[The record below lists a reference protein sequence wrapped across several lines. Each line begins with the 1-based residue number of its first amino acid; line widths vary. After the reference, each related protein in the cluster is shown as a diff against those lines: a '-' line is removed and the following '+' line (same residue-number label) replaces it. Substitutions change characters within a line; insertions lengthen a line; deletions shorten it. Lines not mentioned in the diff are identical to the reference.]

1 MTMSNLTQRILTA
14 VVGVPLLYF
23 IFYLGGIPF
32 LVLILAVIFLGEI
45 EFFKLLEVK
54 GVQSERELAVA
65 FSLALGI
72 AAYFGYFYFAVVF
85 SFSVIIT
92 FLLALRQ
99 QDLSNTLIAISTTL
113 FAIIYLGWFLSHA
126 ILLRNIDCNSNL
138 KTYAE
143 TVQGLSDVGFF
154 YIFLVV
160 SCTFLNDTGAYFI
173 GRWKGKR
180 KLIPHVSPGKTVEGT
195 IGGIISSIITG
206 GVANLI
212 FKAPLEYHWVILFGL
227 VIGIVAVLG
236 DLTESLIK
244 RSAEAKDS
252 GGILPGHGGILD
264 RFDSLIFTF
273 PVSYYMVLLYY
284 WLHGVLVSS

>member
-1 MTMSNLTQRILTA
+1 MSNLTQRVLTA

-23 IFYLGGIPF
+23 ILYLGGIPF
-32 LVLILAVIFLGEI
+32 LILILLVILFGNI
-45 EFFKLLEVK
+45 ELFKLLEAK
-54 GVQSERELAVA
+54 GIQTERELGIA

-85 SFSVIIT
+85 SFAVIII
-92 FLLALRQ
+92 FLLALRR
-99 QDLSNTLIAISTTL
+99 QDLSNAIIALSTGF
-113 FAIIYLGWFLSHA
+113 FAIIYIGWFLSHA
-126 ILLRNIDCNSNL
+126 ILLRNIDHNLNL
-138 KTYAE
+138 KTYVE
-143 TVQGLSDVGFF
+143 TVQGHSDIGFF

-180 KLIPHVSPGKTVEGT
+180 KLIPHVSPGKTLEGT
-195 IGGIISSIITG
+195 IGGIISSAIAAIVG
-206 GVANLI
+206 NLI
-212 FKAPLEYHWVILFGL
+212 FKSPIEYHWVVLFGL

-284 WLHGVLVSS
+284 WLHGVLVNL

>member
-1 MTMSNLTQRILTA
+1 MSNLTQRVLTA

-23 IFYLGGIPF
+23 ILYLGGIPF
-32 LVLILAVIFLGEI
+32 LILILLVILFGNI
-45 EFFKLLEVK
+45 ELFKLLEAK
-54 GVQSERELAVA
+54 GIQTERELGIA

-85 SFSVIIT
+85 SFAVIII
-92 FLLALRQ
+92 FLLALRR
-99 QDLSNTLIAISTTL
+99 QDLSNAIIALSTGL
-113 FAIIYLGWFLSHA
+113 FAIIYIGWFLSHA
-126 ILLRNIDCNSNL
+126 ILLRNIDHNSNL
-138 KTYAE
+138 KTYVE
-143 TVQGLSDVGFF
+143 TVQGHSDIGFF

-180 KLIPHVSPGKTVEGT
+180 KLIPHVSPGKTLEGT
-195 IGGIISSIITG
+195 IGGIISSAIAAIVG
-206 GVANLI
+206 NLI
-212 FKAPLEYHWVILFGL
+212 FKSPIEYHWVVLFGL

-284 WLHGVLVSS
+284 WLHGVLVNL

>member
-1 MTMSNLTQRILTA
+1 MSNLTQRVLTA

-32 LVLILAVIFLGEI
+32 LILILLVILFGNI
-45 EFFKLLEVK
+45 ELFKLLEAK
-54 GVQSERELAVA
+54 GIQTERELGIA

-85 SFSVIIT
+85 SFAVIII
-92 FLLALRQ
+92 FLLALRR
-99 QDLSNTLIAISTTL
+99 QDLSNAIIALSTGL
-113 FAIIYLGWFLSHA
+113 FAIIYIGWFLSHA
-126 ILLRNIDCNSNL
+126 ILLRNIDHNSNL
-138 KTYAE
+138 KTYVE
-143 TVQGLSDVGFF
+143 TVQGHSDIGFF

-180 KLIPHVSPGKTVEGT
+180 KLIPHVSPGKTLEGT
-195 IGGIISSIITG
+195 IGGIISSAIAAIVG
-206 GVANLI
+206 NLI
-212 FKAPLEYHWVILFGL
+212 FKSPIEYHWVVLFGL

-284 WLHGVLVSS
+284 WLHGVLVNL

>member
-1 MTMSNLTQRILTA
+1 MSNLTQRVLTA

-32 LVLILAVIFLGEI
+32 LIFILLVILFGNI
-45 EFFKLLEVK
+45 ELFKLLEAK
-54 GVQSERELAVA
+54 GIQTERELGIA

-85 SFSVIIT
+85 SFAVIII
-92 FLLALRQ
+92 FLLALRR
-99 QDLSNTLIAISTTL
+99 QDLSNAIIALSTGL
-113 FAIIYLGWFLSHA
+113 FAIIYIGWFLSHA
-126 ILLRNIDCNSNL
+126 ILLRNIDHNSNL
-138 KTYAE
+138 KTYVE
-143 TVQGLSDVGFF
+143 TVQGHSDIGFF

-180 KLIPHVSPGKTVEGT
+180 KLIPHVSPGKTLEGT
-195 IGGIISSIITG
+195 IGGIISSAIAAIVG
-206 GVANLI
+206 NLI
-212 FKAPLEYHWVILFGL
+212 FKSPIEYHWVVLFGL

-284 WLHGVLVSS
+284 WLHGVLVNL

>member
-1 MTMSNLTQRILTA
+1 MSNLTQRVLTA

-32 LVLILAVIFLGEI
+32 LILILLVILFGDI
-45 EFFKLLEVK
+45 ELFKLLEAK
-54 GVQSERELAVA
+54 GIQTERELGIA

-85 SFSVIIT
+85 SFAVIII
-92 FLLALRQ
+92 FLLALRR
-99 QDLSNTLIAISTTL
+99 QDLSNAIIALSTGL
-113 FAIIYLGWFLSHA
+113 FAIIYIGWFLSHA
-126 ILLRNIDCNSNL
+126 ILLRNIDHNSNL
-138 KTYAE
+138 KTYVE
-143 TVQGLSDVGFF
+143 TVQGHSDIGFF

-180 KLIPHVSPGKTVEGT
+180 KLIPHVSPGKTLEGT
-195 IGGIISSIITG
+195 IGGIISSAIAAIVG
-206 GVANLI
+206 NLI
-212 FKAPLEYHWVILFGL
+212 FKSPIEYHWVVLFGL

-284 WLHGVLVSS
+284 WLHGVLVNL

>member
-1 MTMSNLTQRILTA
+1 MSNLTQRVLTA

-32 LVLILAVIFLGEI
+32 LILILLVILFGNI
-45 EFFKLLEVK
+45 ELFKLLEGK
-54 GVQSERELAVA
+54 GIQSERELGIA

-85 SFSVIIT
+85 SFAVIIT
-92 FLLALRQ
+92 FLVTLRR
-99 QDLSNTLIAISTTL
+99 QDMSNAIISISSTL
-113 FAIIYLGWFLSHA
+113 FAIVYLGWFLSHA
-126 ILLRNIDCNSNL
+126 ILLRNIDHNLNL
-138 KTYAE
+138 KIYAE
-143 TVQGLSDVGFF
+143 TVQGLSGAGFF

-195 IGGIISSIITG
+195 IGGIISSALAAI
-206 GVANLI
+206 VANLI
-212 FKAPLEYHWVILFGL
+212 FNTPIEYTWAFLFGL
-227 VIGIVAVLG
+227 VIGIVAVFG

-244 RSAEAKDS
+244 RSAE
-252 GGILPGHGGILD
+252 
-264 RFDSLIFTF
+264 
-273 PVSYYMVLLYY
+273 
-284 WLHGVLVSS
+284 

>member
-1 MTMSNLTQRILTA
+1 MSNLTQRVLTA

-23 IFYLGGIPF
+23 ILYLGGIPF
-32 LVLILAVIFLGEI
+32 LILILLLILFGNI
-45 EFFKLLEVK
+45 ELFKLLEAK
-54 GVQSERELAVA
+54 GIQTERELGIA

-85 SFSVIIT
+85 SFAVIII
-92 FLLALRQ
+92 FLLALRR
-99 QDLSNTLIAISTTL
+99 QDLSNAIIALSTGF
-113 FAIIYLGWFLSHA
+113 FAIIYIGWFLSHA
-126 ILLRNIDCNSNL
+126 ILLRNIDHNLNL
-138 KTYAE
+138 KTYVE
-143 TVQGLSDVGFF
+143 TVQGHSDIGFF

-180 KLIPHVSPGKTVEGT
+180 KLIPHVSPGKTLEGT
-195 IGGIISSIITG
+195 IGGIISSAIAAIVG
-206 GVANLI
+206 NLI
-212 FKAPLEYHWVILFGL
+212 FKSPIEYHWVVLFGL

-284 WLHGVLVSS
+284 WLHGVLVNL

>member
-1 MTMSNLTQRILTA
+1 MSNLTKRVLTA

-32 LVLILAVIFLGEI
+32 LILILLVILFGNI
-45 EFFKLLEVK
+45 ELFKLLEAK
-54 GVQSERELAVA
+54 GIQSERELGIA

-85 SFSVIIT
+85 SFAVIIT
-92 FLLALRQ
+92 FLLTLRRV
-99 QDLSNTLIAISTTL
+99 DLSNAIIALSTGL
-113 FAIIYLGWFLSHA
+113 FAIIYIGCFLSHA
-126 ILLRNIDCNSNL
+126 ILLRNIDHYSNL
-138 KTYAE
+138 KTYSE
-143 TVQGLSDVGFF
+143 TVQGLSGAGFF

-160 SCTFLNDTGAYFI
+160 SCTFLNDTGGYFI

-180 KLIPHVSPGKTVEGT
+180 KLIPHVSPGKTLEGT
-195 IGGIISSIITG
+195 IGGIISSAIAAI
-206 GVANLI
+206 VANLI
-212 FKAPLEYHWVILFGL
+212 FKSPIEYHWVILFGL

-236 DLTESLIK
+236 DLMESLIK

-284 WLHGVLVSS
+284 WLHGVLVNS

>member
-1 MTMSNLTQRILTA
+1 MSNLTQRVLTA

-32 LVLILAVIFLGEI
+32 LILILLVILFGNI
-45 EFFKLLEVK
+45 ELFKLLEAK
-54 GVQSERELAVA
+54 GIQSERELGIA

-85 SFSVIIT
+85 SFAVIIT
-92 FLLALRQ
+92 FLLALRR
-99 QDLSNTLIAISTTL
+99 QDLSNSIIALSTGL
-113 FAIIYLGWFLSHA
+113 FAIIYIGWFLSHA
-126 ILLRNIDCNSNL
+126 ILLRNIDHNSNL
-138 KTYAE
+138 KTYVE
-143 TVQGLSDVGFF
+143 TVQGHSDIGFF

-180 KLIPHVSPGKTVEGT
+180 KLIPHVSPGKTLEGT
-195 IGGIISSIITG
+195 IGGIISSAIAAIVG
-206 GVANLI
+206 NLI
-212 FKAPLEYHWVILFGL
+212 FKSPIEYHWVVLFGL

-284 WLHGVLVSS
+284 WLHGVLVNL

>member
-1 MTMSNLTQRILTA
+1 MSNLTQRVLTA

-32 LVLILAVIFLGEI
+32 LILILLLILFGNI
-45 EFFKLLEVK
+45 ELFKLLEAK
-54 GVQSERELAVA
+54 GIQTERELGIA

-72 AAYFGYFYFAVVF
+72 AAYFGHFYFAVVF
-85 SFSVIIT
+85 SFAVIIT
-92 FLLALRQ
+92 FLLALRR
-99 QDLSNTLIAISTTL
+99 QDLSNSIIALSTGL
-113 FAIIYLGWFLSHA
+113 FAIIYIGWFLSHA
-126 ILLRNIDCNSNL
+126 ILLRNIDHNLNL
-138 KTYAE
+138 KTYVE
-143 TVQGLSDVGFF
+143 TVQGHSDIGFF

-180 KLIPHVSPGKTVEGT
+180 KLIPHVSPGKTLEGT
-195 IGGIISSIITG
+195 IGGIISSAIAAIVG
-206 GVANLI
+206 NLI
-212 FKAPLEYHWVILFGL
+212 FKSPIEYHWVVLFGL

-284 WLHGVLVSS
+284 WLHGVLVNL

>member
-1 MTMSNLTQRILTA
+1 MSNLTKRVLTA

-23 IFYLGGIPF
+23 IFYLDGIPF
-32 LVLILAVIFLGEI
+32 LILILLVILFGNI
-45 EFFKLLEVK
+45 ELFKLLEAK
-54 GVQSERELAVA
+54 GIQSERELGIA

-85 SFSVIIT
+85 SFAVIIT
-92 FLLALRQ
+92 FLLTLRREE
-99 QDLSNTLIAISTTL
+99 LSNVIIALSTGL
-113 FAIIYLGWFLSHA
+113 FAIIYIGWFLSHA
-126 ILLRNIDCNSNL
+126 ILLRNIDHYSNL

-143 TVQGLSDVGFF
+143 TVQGLSGAGFF

-180 KLIPHVSPGKTVEGT
+180 KLIPHVSPGKTLEGT
-195 IGGIISSIITG
+195 IGGIISSAIAAI
-206 GVANLI
+206 VANLI
-212 FKAPLEYHWVILFGL
+212 FKSPIEYHWVILFGL

-284 WLHGVLVSS
+284 WLNGVSVSL

>member
-1 MTMSNLTQRILTA
+1 MSNLTQRVLTA

-32 LVLILAVIFLGEI
+32 LILILLVILFGNI
-45 EFFKLLEVK
+45 ELFKLLEAK
-54 GVQSERELAVA
+54 GIQSERELGIA

-85 SFSVIIT
+85 SFAVIIT
-92 FLLALRQ
+92 FLLTLRR
-99 QDLSNTLIAISTTL
+99 QDLSNAIIALSTGL
-113 FAIIYLGWFLSHA
+113 FAIIYIGWFLSHA
-126 ILLRNIDCNSNL
+126 ILLRNIDHNSNL

-143 TVQGLSDVGFF
+143 TVQGHSDVGFF
-154 YIFLVV
+154 YFFLVV

-180 KLIPHVSPGKTVEGT
+180 KLIPHVSPGKTLEGT
-195 IGGIISSIITG
+195 IGGIISSAIAAIVG
-206 GVANLI
+206 NLI
-212 FKAPLEYHWVILFGL
+212 FKSPIEYHWVVLFGL

-284 WLHGVLVSS
+284 WLHGVLVNL

>member
-1 MTMSNLTQRILTA
+1 MCNLTQRVLTA

-32 LVLILAVIFLGEI
+32 LILILLLILFGNI
-45 EFFKLLEVK
+45 ELFKLLEAK
-54 GVQSERELAVA
+54 GIQSERELGIA

-85 SFSVIIT
+85 SFAVIIT
-92 FLLALRQ
+92 FLLTLRREE
-99 QDLSNTLIAISTTL
+99 LSNVIIALSTGL
-113 FAIIYLGWFLSHA
+113 FAIIYIGWFLSHA
-126 ILLRNIDCNSNL
+126 ILLRNIDHYSNL

-143 TVQGLSDVGFF
+143 TVQGLSGAGFF

-180 KLIPHVSPGKTVEGT
+180 KLIPHVSPGKTLEGT
-195 IGGIISSIITG
+195 IGGIISSAIAAI
-206 GVANLI
+206 VANLI
-212 FKAPLEYHWVILFGL
+212 FKSPIEYHWVILFGL

-284 WLHGVLVSS
+284 WLNGVSVSL

>member
-1 MTMSNLTQRILTA
+1 MSNLTQRVLTA

-32 LVLILAVIFLGEI
+32 LILILLLILFGNI
-45 EFFKLLEVK
+45 ELFKLLEAK
-54 GVQSERELAVA
+54 GIQSERELGIA

-72 AAYFGYFYFAVVF
+72 AAYFGHFYFAVVF
-85 SFSVIIT
+85 SFAVIIT
-92 FLLALRQ
+92 FLLALRR
-99 QDLSNTLIAISTTL
+99 QDLSNSIIALSTGL
-113 FAIIYLGWFLSHA
+113 FAIIYIGWFLSHA
-126 ILLRNIDCNSNL
+126 ILLRNIDHNSNL
-138 KTYAE
+138 KTYGE
-143 TVQGLSDVGFF
+143 TVQGHSDVGFF

-160 SCTFLNDTGAYFI
+160 SCTFLNDAGAYFI

-195 IGGIISSIITG
+195 VGGIISSIITG

-212 FKAPLEYHWVILFGL
+212 FKAPLEYSWAFIFGF
-227 VIGIVAVLG
+227 VIGVVAVFG

-244 RSAEAKDS
+244 RSVEAKDS

>member
-1 MTMSNLTQRILTA
+1 MSNLTQRVLTA

-23 IFYLGGIPF
+23 ILYLGGIPF
-32 LVLILAVIFLGEI
+32 LILILLVILFGNI
-45 EFFKLLEVK
+45 ELFKLLEAK
-54 GVQSERELAVA
+54 GIQTERELGIA

-85 SFSVIIT
+85 SFAVIII
-92 FLLALRQ
+92 FLLALRR
-99 QDLSNTLIAISTTL
+99 QDLSNAIIALSTGF
-113 FAIIYLGWFLSHA
+113 FAIIYIGWFLSHA
-126 ILLRNIDCNSNL
+126 ILLRNIDHNSNL
-138 KTYAE
+138 KTYVE
-143 TVQGLSDVGFF
+143 TVQGHSDIGFF

-180 KLIPHVSPGKTVEGT
+180 KLIPHVSPGKTLEGT
-195 IGGIISSIITG
+195 IGGIISSAIAAIVG
-206 GVANLI
+206 NLI
-212 FKAPLEYHWVILFGL
+212 FKSPIEYHWVVLFGL

-284 WLHGVLVSS
+284 WLHGVLVNL

>member
-1 MTMSNLTQRILTA
+1 MSNLTQRVLTA

-32 LVLILAVIFLGEI
+32 LILILLVILFGNI
-45 EFFKLLEVK
+45 ELFKLLEAK
-54 GVQSERELAVA
+54 GIQTERELGIA

-85 SFSVIIT
+85 SFAVIII
-92 FLLALRQ
+92 FLLALRR
-99 QDLSNTLIAISTTL
+99 QDLSNAIIALSTGL
-113 FAIIYLGWFLSHA
+113 FAIIYIGWFLSHA
-126 ILLRNIDCNSNL
+126 ILLRNIDHNLNL
-138 KTYAE
+138 KTYVE
-143 TVQGLSDVGFF
+143 TVQGHSDIGFF

-180 KLIPHVSPGKTVEGT
+180 KLIPHVSPGKTLEGT
-195 IGGIISSIITG
+195 IGGIISSAIAAIVG
-206 GVANLI
+206 NLI
-212 FKAPLEYHWVILFGL
+212 FKSPIEYHWVVLFGL

-284 WLHGVLVSS
+284 WLHGVLVNL

>member
-1 MTMSNLTQRILTA
+1 MSNLTQRVLTA

-23 IFYLGGIPF
+23 ILYLGGIPF
-32 LVLILAVIFLGEI
+32 LILILLVILFGNI
-45 EFFKLLEVK
+45 ELFKLLEAK
-54 GVQSERELAVA
+54 GIQTERELGIA

-85 SFSVIIT
+85 SFAVIIT
-92 FLLALRQ
+92 FLLTLRR
-99 QDLSNTLIAISTTL
+99 QDLSNAIIALSTGL
-113 FAIIYLGWFLSHA
+113 FAIIYIGWFLSHA
-126 ILLRNIDCNSNL
+126 ILLRNIDHNSNL
-138 KTYAE
+138 KTYVE
-143 TVQGLSDVGFF
+143 TVQGHSDIGFF

-180 KLIPHVSPGKTVEGT
+180 KLIPHVSPGKTLEGT
-195 IGGIISSIITG
+195 IGGIISSAIAAIVG
-206 GVANLI
+206 NLI
-212 FKAPLEYHWVILFGL
+212 FKSPIEYHWVVLFGL

-284 WLHGVLVSS
+284 WLHGVLVNL

>member
-1 MTMSNLTQRILTA
+1 MSNLTQRVLTA

-32 LVLILAVIFLGEI
+32 LILILLLILFGNI
-45 EFFKLLEVK
+45 ELFKLLEAK
-54 GVQSERELAVA
+54 GIQTERELGIA

-72 AAYFGYFYFAVVF
+72 AAYFGHFYFAVVF
-85 SFSVIIT
+85 SFAVIII
-92 FLLALRQ
+92 FLLALRR
-99 QDLSNTLIAISTTL
+99 QDLSNAIIALSTGF
-113 FAIIYLGWFLSHA
+113 FAIIYIGWFLSHA
-126 ILLRNIDCNSNL
+126 ILLRNIDHNLNL
-138 KTYAE
+138 KTYVE
-143 TVQGLSDVGFF
+143 TVQGHSDIGFF

-180 KLIPHVSPGKTVEGT
+180 KLIPHVSPGKTLEGT
-195 IGGIISSIITG
+195 IGGIISSAIAAIVG
-206 GVANLI
+206 NLI
-212 FKAPLEYHWVILFGL
+212 FKSPIEYHWVVLFGL

-284 WLHGVLVSS
+284 WLHGVLVNL

>member
-1 MTMSNLTQRILTA
+1 MSNLTQRVLTA

-32 LVLILAVIFLGEI
+32 LILILLVILFGNI
-45 EFFKLLEVK
+45 ELFKLLEAK
-54 GVQSERELAVA
+54 GIQTERELGIA

-85 SFSVIIT
+85 SFAVIII
-92 FLLALRQ
+92 FLLALRR
-99 QDLSNTLIAISTTL
+99 QDLSNAIIALSTGL
-113 FAIIYLGWFLSHA
+113 FAIIYIGWFLSHA
-126 ILLRNIDCNSNL
+126 ILLRNIDHNLNL
-138 KTYAE
+138 KTYVE
-143 TVQGLSDVGFF
+143 TVQGHSDIGFF

-180 KLIPHVSPGKTVEGT
+180 KLIPHVSPGKTLEGT
-195 IGGIISSIITG
+195 IGGIISSAIAAIVG
-206 GVANLI
+206 NLI
-212 FKAPLEYHWVILFGL
+212 FKSPIEYHWVVLFGL

-284 WLHGVLVSS
+284 WLHGVFVNL

>member
-1 MTMSNLTQRILTA
+1 MSNLTQRVLTA

-32 LVLILAVIFLGEI
+32 LILILLVILFGNI
-45 EFFKLLEVK
+45 ELFKLLEAK
-54 GVQSERELAVA
+54 GIQTERELGIA

-85 SFSVIIT
+85 SFAVIII
-92 FLLALRQ
+92 FLLALRR
-99 QDLSNTLIAISTTL
+99 QDLSNAIIALSTGL
-113 FAIIYLGWFLSHA
+113 FAIIYIGWFLSHA
-126 ILLRNIDCNSNL
+126 ILLRNIDHNLNL
-138 KTYAE
+138 KTYVE
-143 TVQGLSDVGFF
+143 TVQGHSDIGFF

-160 SCTFLNDTGAYFI
+160 SCTFLNDAGAYFI

-180 KLIPHVSPGKTVEGT
+180 KLIPHVSPGKTLEGT
-195 IGGIISSIITG
+195 IGGIISSAIAAIVG
-206 GVANLI
+206 NLI
-212 FKAPLEYHWVILFGL
+212 FKSPIEYHWVVLFGL

-284 WLHGVLVSS
+284 WLHGVLVNL

>member
-1 MTMSNLTQRILTA
+1 MSNLTQRVLTA

-32 LVLILAVIFLGEI
+32 LILILLVILFGNI
-45 EFFKLLEVK
+45 ELFKLLEAK
-54 GVQSERELAVA
+54 GIQTERELGIA

-85 SFSVIIT
+85 SFAVIII
-92 FLLALRQ
+92 FLLALRR
-99 QDLSNTLIAISTTL
+99 QDLSNAIIALSTGL
-113 FAIIYLGWFLSHA
+113 FAIIYIGWFLSHA
-126 ILLRNIDCNSNL
+126 ILLRNIDHNSNL
-138 KTYAE
+138 KTYVE
-143 TVQGLSDVGFF
+143 TVQGHSDVGFF

-180 KLIPHVSPGKTVEGT
+180 KLIPHVSPGKTLEGT
-195 IGGIISSIITG
+195 IGGIISSAIAAIVG
-206 GVANLI
+206 NLI
-212 FKAPLEYHWVILFGL
+212 FKSPIEYHWVVLFGL

-284 WLHGVLVSS
+284 WLHGVLVNL

>member
-1 MTMSNLTQRILTA
+1 MSNLTQRVLTA

-32 LVLILAVIFLGEI
+32 LILILLLILFGNI
-45 EFFKLLEVK
+45 ELFKLLEAK
-54 GVQSERELAVA
+54 GIQTERELGIA

-85 SFSVIIT
+85 SFAVIII
-92 FLLALRQ
+92 FLLALRR
-99 QDLSNTLIAISTTL
+99 QDLSNAIIALSTGL
-113 FAIIYLGWFLSHA
+113 FAIIYIGWFLSHA
-126 ILLRNIDCNSNL
+126 ILLRNIDHNLNL
-138 KTYAE
+138 KTYVE
-143 TVQGLSDVGFF
+143 TVQGHSDIGFF

-180 KLIPHVSPGKTVEGT
+180 KLIPHVSPGKTLEGT
-195 IGGIISSIITG
+195 IGGIISSAIAAIVG
-206 GVANLI
+206 NLI
-212 FKAPLEYHWVILFGL
+212 FKSPIEYHWVVLFGL

-284 WLHGVLVSS
+284 WLHGVLVNL

>member
-1 MTMSNLTQRILTA
+1 MSNLTQRVLTA

-32 LVLILAVIFLGEI
+32 LILILLVILFGNI
-45 EFFKLLEVK
+45 ELFKLLEAK
-54 GVQSERELAVA
+54 GIQTERELGIA

-85 SFSVIIT
+85 SFAVIII
-92 FLLALRQ
+92 FLLALRR
-99 QDLSNTLIAISTTL
+99 QDLSNAIIALSTGF
-113 FAIIYLGWFLSHA
+113 FAIIYIGWFLSHA
-126 ILLRNIDCNSNL
+126 ILLRNIDHNSNL
-138 KTYAE
+138 KTYVE
-143 TVQGLSDVGFF
+143 TVQGHSDIGFF

-180 KLIPHVSPGKTVEGT
+180 KLIPHVSPGKTLEGT
-195 IGGIISSIITG
+195 IGGIISSAIAAIVG
-206 GVANLI
+206 NLI
-212 FKAPLEYHWVILFGL
+212 FKSPIEYHWVVLFGL

-284 WLHGVLVSS
+284 WLHGVLVNL

>member
-1 MTMSNLTQRILTA
+1 MSNLTQRVLTA

-23 IFYLGGIPF
+23 ILYLGGIPF
-32 LVLILAVIFLGEI
+32 LILILLVILFGNI
-45 EFFKLLEVK
+45 ELFKLLEAK
-54 GVQSERELAVA
+54 GIQTERELGIA

-85 SFSVIIT
+85 SFAVIII
-92 FLLALRQ
+92 FLLALRR
-99 QDLSNTLIAISTTL
+99 QDLSNAIIALSTGL
-113 FAIIYLGWFLSHA
+113 FAIIYIGWFLSHA
-126 ILLRNIDCNSNL
+126 ILLRNIDHNLNL
-138 KTYAE
+138 KTYVE
-143 TVQGLSDVGFF
+143 TVQGHSDIGFF

-180 KLIPHVSPGKTVEGT
+180 KLIPHVSPGKTLEGT
-195 IGGIISSIITG
+195 IGGIISSAIAAIVG
-206 GVANLI
+206 NLI
-212 FKAPLEYHWVILFGL
+212 FKSPIEYHWVVLFGL

-284 WLHGVLVSS
+284 WLHGVLVNL

>member
-1 MTMSNLTQRILTA
+1 MSNLTQRVLTA

-32 LVLILAVIFLGEI
+32 LILILLVILFGNI
-45 EFFKLLEVK
+45 ELFKLLEAK
-54 GVQSERELAVA
+54 GIQTERELGIA

-85 SFSVIIT
+85 SFAVIII
-92 FLLALRQ
+92 FLLALRR
-99 QDLSNTLIAISTTL
+99 QDLSNAIIALSTGL
-113 FAIIYLGWFLSHA
+113 FAIIYMGWFLSHA
-126 ILLRNIDCNSNL
+126 ILLRNIDHNSNL
-138 KTYAE
+138 KTYVE
-143 TVQGLSDVGFF
+143 TVQGHSDIGFF

-180 KLIPHVSPGKTVEGT
+180 KLIPHVSPGKTLEGT
-195 IGGIISSIITG
+195 IGGIISSAIAAIVG
-206 GVANLI
+206 NLI
-212 FKAPLEYHWVILFGL
+212 FKSPIEYHWVVLFGL

-284 WLHGVLVSS
+284 WLHGVLVNL

>member
-1 MTMSNLTQRILTA
+1 MSNLTQRVLTA

-23 IFYLGGIPF
+23 ILYLGGIPF
-32 LVLILAVIFLGEI
+32 LILILLVILFGNI
-45 EFFKLLEVK
+45 ELFKLLEAK
-54 GVQSERELAVA
+54 GIQSERELGIA

-85 SFSVIIT
+85 SFAVIII
-92 FLLALRQ
+92 FLLALRR
-99 QDLSNTLIAISTTL
+99 QDLSNSIIALSTGL
-113 FAIIYLGWFLSHA
+113 FAIIYIGWFLSHA
-126 ILLRNIDCNSNL
+126 ILLRNIDHNLNL
-138 KTYAE
+138 KTYVE
-143 TVQGLSDVGFF
+143 TVQGHSDIGFF

-180 KLIPHVSPGKTVEGT
+180 KLIPHVSPGKTLEGT
-195 IGGIISSIITG
+195 IGGIISSAIAAIVG
-206 GVANLI
+206 NLI
-212 FKAPLEYHWVILFGL
+212 FKSPIEYHWVVLFGL

-284 WLHGVLVSS
+284 WLHGVLVNL

>member
-1 MTMSNLTQRILTA
+1 MSNLTQRVLTA
-14 VVGVPLLYF
+14 VVGVPLFYF

-32 LVLILAVIFLGEI
+32 LIFILLVILFGNLEL
-45 EFFKLLEVK
+45 FKLLEAK
-54 GVQSERELAVA
+54 GIQSERELGMA

-85 SFSVIIT
+85 LFAVIIT
-92 FLLALRQ
+92 FLLTLRR
-99 QDLSNTLIAISTTL
+99 QDLSNAIIALSTGL
-113 FAIIYLGWFLSHA
+113 FAIIYIGWLLSHA
-126 ILLRNIDCNSNL
+126 ILLRNIGHNSNL
-138 KTYAE
+138 KTYVE
-143 TVQGLSDVGFF
+143 TVQGHSDVGFF

-195 IGGIISSIITG
+195 IAGIISSIITG

-212 FKAPLEYHWVILFGL
+212 FRAPLEYSWAFIFGF
-227 VIGIVAVLG
+227 VIGVVAVLG
-236 DLTESLIK
+236 DLTESFIK
-244 RSAEAKDS
+244 RSVEAKDS
-252 GGILPGHGGILD
+252 GGILPGHGGMLD

-273 PVSYYMVLLYY
+273 PVSYYMVLFYY
-284 WLHGVLVSS
+284 WLHGVLVNS

>member
-1 MTMSNLTQRILTA
+1 MSNLTQRVLTA

-23 IFYLGGIPF
+23 ILYLGGIPF
-32 LVLILAVIFLGEI
+32 LILILLVILFGDI
-45 EFFKLLEVK
+45 ELFKLLEAK
-54 GVQSERELAVA
+54 GIQTERELGIA

-85 SFSVIIT
+85 SFAVIII
-92 FLLALRQ
+92 FLLALRR
-99 QDLSNTLIAISTTL
+99 QDLSNSIIALSTGL
-113 FAIIYLGWFLSHA
+113 FAIIYIGWFLSHA
-126 ILLRNIDCNSNL
+126 ILLRNIDHNSNL
-138 KTYAE
+138 KTYVE
-143 TVQGLSDVGFF
+143 TVQGHSDIGFF

-180 KLIPHVSPGKTVEGT
+180 KLIPHVSPGKTLEGT
-195 IGGIISSIITG
+195 IGGIISSAIAAIVG
-206 GVANLI
+206 NLI
-212 FKAPLEYHWVILFGL
+212 FKSPIEYHWVVLFGL

-284 WLHGVLVSS
+284 WLHGVLVNL

>member
-1 MTMSNLTQRILTA
+1 MCNLTQRVLTA

-32 LVLILAVIFLGEI
+32 LILILLVILFGNI
-45 EFFKLLEVK
+45 ELFKLLEAK
-54 GVQSERELAVA
+54 GIQSERELGIA

-85 SFSVIIT
+85 SFAVIIT
-92 FLLALRQ
+92 FLLTLRREE
-99 QDLSNTLIAISTTL
+99 LSNVIIALSTGL
-113 FAIIYLGWFLSHA
+113 FAIIYIGWFLSHA
-126 ILLRNIDCNSNL
+126 ILLRNIDHYSNL

-143 TVQGLSDVGFF
+143 TVQGLSGAGFF

-180 KLIPHVSPGKTVEGT
+180 KLIPHVSPGKTLEGT
-195 IGGIISSIITG
+195 IGGIISSAIAAI
-206 GVANLI
+206 VANLI
-212 FKAPLEYHWVILFGL
+212 FKSPIEYHWVILFGL

-284 WLHGVLVSS
+284 WLNGVSVSL

>member
-1 MTMSNLTQRILTA
+1 MSNLTQRVLTA

-32 LVLILAVIFLGEI
+32 LILILLLILFGNI
-45 EFFKLLEVK
+45 ELFKLLEAK
-54 GVQSERELAVA
+54 GIQSERELGIA

-85 SFSVIIT
+85 SFAVIII
-92 FLLALRQ
+92 FLLALRR
-99 QDLSNTLIAISTTL
+99 QDLSNAIIALSTGF
-113 FAIIYLGWFLSHA
+113 FAIIYIGWFLSHA
-126 ILLRNIDCNSNL
+126 ILLRNIDHNLNL
-138 KTYAE
+138 KTYVE
-143 TVQGLSDVGFF
+143 TVQGHSDIGFF

-180 KLIPHVSPGKTVEGT
+180 KLIPHVSPGKTLEGT
-195 IGGIISSIITG
+195 IGGIISSAIAAIVG
-206 GVANLI
+206 NLI
-212 FKAPLEYHWVILFGL
+212 FKSPIEYHWVVLFGL

-284 WLHGVLVSS
+284 WLHGVLVNL

>member
-1 MTMSNLTQRILTA
+1 MSNLTQRVLTA

-32 LVLILAVIFLGEI
+32 LILILLVILFGNI
-45 EFFKLLEVK
+45 ELFKLLEAK
-54 GVQSERELAVA
+54 GIQSERELGIA

-85 SFSVIIT
+85 SFAVIII
-92 FLLALRQ
+92 FLLALRR
-99 QDLSNTLIAISTTL
+99 QDLSNAIIALSTGL
-113 FAIIYLGWFLSHA
+113 FAIIYIGWFLSHA
-126 ILLRNIDCNSNL
+126 ILLRNIDHNSNL
-138 KTYAE
+138 KTYVE
-143 TVQGLSDVGFF
+143 TVQGHSDIGFF

-180 KLIPHVSPGKTVEGT
+180 KLIPHVSPGKTLEGT
-195 IGGIISSIITG
+195 IGGIISSAIAAIVG
-206 GVANLI
+206 NLI
-212 FKAPLEYHWVILFGL
+212 FKSPIEYHWVVLFGL

-284 WLHGVLVSS
+284 WLHGVLVNL

>member
-1 MTMSNLTQRILTA
+1 MSNLTQRVLTA
-14 VVGVPLLYF
+14 VVAVPLLYF

-32 LVLILAVIFLGEI
+32 LILILLVILFGNI
-45 EFFKLLEVK
+45 ELFKLLEAK
-54 GVQSERELAVA
+54 GIRSERELGIA

-85 SFSVIIT
+85 SFAVIIT
-92 FLLALRQ
+92 FLLTLRR
-99 QDLSNTLIAISTTL
+99 QDLSNAIIALSTGL
-113 FAIIYLGWFLSHA
+113 FAIIYIGWFLGHA
-126 ILLRNIDCNSNL
+126 ILLRNIDHNSNL
-138 KTYAE
+138 KTYVE

-180 KLIPHVSPGKTVEGT
+180 RLIPHVSPGKTVEGT
-195 IGGIISSIITG
+195 VGGIISSIITG

-212 FKAPLEYHWVILFGL
+212 FKAPLEYSWAFIFGF
-227 VIGIVAVLG
+227 VIGVVAVFG

-244 RSAEAKDS
+244 RSVEAKDS

>member
-1 MTMSNLTQRILTA
+1 MSNLTQRVLTA

-23 IFYLGGIPF
+23 ILYLGGIPF
-32 LVLILAVIFLGEI
+32 LILILLVILFGNI
-45 EFFKLLEVK
+45 ELFKLLEAK
-54 GVQSERELAVA
+54 GIQTERELGIA

-85 SFSVIIT
+85 SFAVIII
-92 FLLALRQ
+92 FLLALRR
-99 QDLSNTLIAISTTL
+99 QDLSNAIIALSTGL
-113 FAIIYLGWFLSHA
+113 FAIIYIGWFLSHA
-126 ILLRNIDCNSNL
+126 ILLRNIDHNSNL
-138 KTYAE
+138 KTYVE
-143 TVQGLSDVGFF
+143 TVQGHSDVGFF

-180 KLIPHVSPGKTVEGT
+180 KLIPHVSPGKTLEGT
-195 IGGIISSIITG
+195 IGGIISSAIAAIVG
-206 GVANLI
+206 NLI
-212 FKAPLEYHWVILFGL
+212 FKSPIEYHWVVLFGL

-284 WLHGVLVSS
+284 WLHGVLVNL

>member
-1 MTMSNLTQRILTA
+1 MSNLTQRVLTA

-32 LVLILAVIFLGEI
+32 LILILLLILFGNI
-45 EFFKLLEVK
+45 ELFKLLEAK
-54 GVQSERELAVA
+54 GIQSERELGIA

-72 AAYFGYFYFAVVF
+72 AAYFGHFYFAVVF
-85 SFSVIIT
+85 SFAVIIT
-92 FLLALRQ
+92 FLLALRR
-99 QDLSNTLIAISTTL
+99 QDLSNSIIALSTGL
-113 FAIIYLGWFLSHA
+113 FAIIYIGWFLSHA
-126 ILLRNIDCNSNL
+126 ILLRNIDHNSNL
-138 KTYAE
+138 KTYVE
-143 TVQGLSDVGFF
+143 TVQGHSDIGFF

-180 KLIPHVSPGKTVEGT
+180 KLIPHVSPGKTLEGT
-195 IGGIISSIITG
+195 IGGIISSAIAAIVG
-206 GVANLI
+206 NLI
-212 FKAPLEYHWVILFGL
+212 FKSPIEYHWVVLFGL

-284 WLHGVLVSS
+284 WLHGVLVNL

>member
-1 MTMSNLTQRILTA
+1 MSNLTQRVLTA

-32 LVLILAVIFLGEI
+32 LILILLVILFGNI
-45 EFFKLLEVK
+45 ELFKLLEAK
-54 GVQSERELAVA
+54 GIQTERELGIA

-85 SFSVIIT
+85 SFAVIII
-92 FLLALRQ
+92 FLLALRR
-99 QDLSNTLIAISTTL
+99 QDLSNAIIALSTGF
-113 FAIIYLGWFLSHA
+113 FAIIYIGWFLSHA
-126 ILLRNIDCNSNL
+126 ILLRNIDHNLNL
-138 KTYAE
+138 KTYVE
-143 TVQGLSDVGFF
+143 TVQGHSDIGFF

-180 KLIPHVSPGKTVEGT
+180 KLIPHVSPGKTLEGT
-195 IGGIISSIITG
+195 IGGIISSAIAAIVG
-206 GVANLI
+206 NLI
-212 FKAPLEYHWVILFGL
+212 FKSPIEYHWVVLFGL

-284 WLHGVLVSS
+284 WLHGVLVNL